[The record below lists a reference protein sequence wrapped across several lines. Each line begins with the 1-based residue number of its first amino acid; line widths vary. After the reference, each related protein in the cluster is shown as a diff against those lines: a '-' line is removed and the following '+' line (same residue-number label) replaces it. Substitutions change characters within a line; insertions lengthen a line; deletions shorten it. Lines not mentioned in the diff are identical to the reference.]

1 MSERVIVWDL
11 ETVPDIAGYAAP
23 NGLTGKLD
31 QEIRGALGNKFPKHI
46 YHSIVCVG
54 ALVARKERDHWAV
67 EALGAPHVGER
78 PEKELIASFA
88 DRIAQ
93 LTPQLVTFNGN
104 TFDLPVL
111 RYRAMI
117 HAVADQV

>member
-1 MSERVIVWDL
+1 
-11 ETVPDIAGYAAP
+11 
-23 NGLTGKLD
+23 
-31 QEIRGALGNKFPKHI
+31 
-46 YHSIVCVG
+46 
-54 ALVARKERDHWAV
+54 
-67 EALGAPHVGER
+67 
-78 PEKELIASFA
+78 LIASFA